1 MKNGMEP
8 LRLSYQRGSHYNAI
22 LNPYKPTVGVG
33 LGLAGYCLTGESPN
47 ATHLRD
53 AVRLS
58 EDLAIEQTMF
68 EDKLKTTD
76 WEATNEAIEEQ
87 IARESYLQWC
97 REQQAKK
104 QQQTYNTQS
113 NSTITS
119 ASIATS
125 VNDHQKLSP
134 KREIEKSDTAFDPVD
149 FFKRNNRTLSTQQT
163 RSKSD
168 DDVFDDVDYDQRSD
182 SSSSSSYYYNTHLQQ
197 YQQRKRRSTRC
208 RARAV
213 LSNLP
218 TVNNSGNS
226 NNNSSDGDCS
236 PDLSPTKKRK
246 FSSVD
251 TPGPSTN
258 HSAKESCSSDFNE
271 SCSKTVDDKP
281 VSEFYKSLLE
291 SSYSD
296 SATGELILFFL
307 TCYYLDVL

>member
-1 MKNGMEP
+1 MKNGIEP

-22 LNPYKPTVGVG
+22 LNPYKPAVGIG

-47 ATHLRD
+47 VKHLRD

-97 REQQAKK
+97 REQQAQKK
-104 QQQTYNTQS
+104 QQNFNTQS

-119 ASIATS
+119 SSIAGN

-134 KREIEKSDTAFDPVD
+134 KRELDKSESTFDTLDLY
-149 FFKRNNRTLSTQQT
+149 KRNRNLSAQQS

-168 DDVFDDVDYDQRSD
+168 EEVFDDLDYEQRSD
-182 SSSSSSYYYNTHLQQ
+182 ESSSSNYYYSSHSQ
-197 YQQRKRRSTRC
+197 YPQRKRRSNRRRGCTMSP
-208 RARAV
+208 
-213 LSNLP
+213 LN
-218 TVNNSGNS
+218 TGNNNS

-236 PDLSPTKKRK
+236 PDLSPNKKRK
-246 FSSVD
+246 FTSTTD
-251 TPGPSTN
+251 TPGPSKN
-258 HSAKESCSSDFNE
+258 HTMNQSCNNINLVQ
-271 SCSKTVDDKP
+271 SCSKSNVSIDNQP

-296 SATGELILFFL
+296 TETGKLN
-307 TCYYLDVL
+307 